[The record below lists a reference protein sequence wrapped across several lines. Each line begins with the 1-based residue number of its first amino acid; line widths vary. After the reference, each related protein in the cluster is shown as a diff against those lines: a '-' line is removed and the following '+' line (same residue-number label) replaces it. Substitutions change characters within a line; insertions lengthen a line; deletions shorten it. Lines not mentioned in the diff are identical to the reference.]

1 MDRWWDMFTPLFLV
15 QSHALL
21 AVLLATPGATP
32 TTPATPSPP
41 APPPIFEIRV
51 GGESIPTHDLS
62 AAAFAQFEITR
73 PVEVSIRTEYD
84 VRWVDI
90 RPRSAHIEA
99 AISPDHSTIRFTVTK
114 PVALTIEFNG
124 DWKRVVH
131 LFANPPEKSP
141 PPTDASKVRRFGPGL
156 HEVGEIVLQ
165 DGESVY
171 LEKGSWVKGNI
182 TAVKARNITISGR
195 GVLDGDFATPEPPPG
210 AKKAQSYGGNRN
222 MIRLEDVQNARIE
235 GITIVNSKT
244 WTVFL
249 RRTKGIRISGVNILN
264 AGSPCATDGIDVVS
278 SSDVLIEDIFIRTN
292 DDNIAVKNL
301 DSAERVSDITVR
313 RAVFWNEKCGNAVE
327 IGFELRTGV
336 LENIRFEDI
345 DIIRVERGAA
355 ISIHNGDSATVKN
368 VVFDNLRVEDARHKL
383 IDFAI
388 VWGAYGKDR
397 PASRE
402 DRQKMS
408 DRGGAW
414 DAVMRA
420 PPEVR
425 KEHAVFRGHVENIM
439 VRNLHVVEG
448 PFPFSVIAGYDEAH
462 LVKGVTIENLRVGGK
477 RIRTAKEAKLSSE
490 FAPGLRFR

>member
-1 MDRWWDMFTPLFLV
+1 MFTPFLLA

-21 AVLLATPGATP
+21 AVLLATPLSATSP
-32 TTPATPSPP
+32 TSPM
-41 APPPIFEIRV
+41 PPPIFELRV
-51 GGESIPTHDLS
+51 GSERIAIHDLN
-62 AAAFAQFEITR
+62 AAAFGQFELTR

-90 RPRSAHIEA
+90 RPRSARIEA
-99 AISPDHSTIRFTVTK
+99 VISADHGTIRFTVTK

-124 DWKRVVH
+124 DWKRAVH
-131 LFANPPEKSP
+131 LFATPPEKSP
-141 PPTDASKVRRFGPGL
+141 PATDAPKVRRFGPGV

-171 LEKGSWVKGNI
+171 LEKGSWVKGHI
-182 TAVKARNITISGR
+182 KAVKAKNITISGR
-195 GVLDGDFATPEPPPG
+195 GVLDGDFVVPEPPPTE
-210 AKKAQSYGGNRN
+210 KKAQPYGNVRS
-222 MIRLEDVQNARIE
+222 MIRFEDVQDARIE

-244 WTVFL
+244 WTVLL
-249 RRTKGIRISGVNILN
+249 RRSKGIRVSGIHILN
-264 AGSPCATDGIDVVS
+264 AGSPCTTDGIDVVS
-278 SSDVLIEDIFIRTN
+278 SSDVVIEDVFIRTN

-301 DSAERVSDITVR
+301 DSAERISDITVR
-313 RAVFWNEKCGNAVE
+313 RAVFWNEKCGNAIE

-355 ISIHNGDSATVKN
+355 ISIHNGDAATVKN

-414 DAVMRA
+414 DAVLRA
-420 PPEVR
+420 APDVR
-425 KEHAVFRGHVENIM
+425 KEQAEYRGHVENIT

-448 PFPFSVIAGYDEAH
+448 AHPFSVIAGYDEAH
-462 LVKGVTIENLRVGGK
+462 VVKGVTIENLRVGEK
-477 RIRTAKEAKLSSE
+477 RIRTEKEAKLSKE
-490 FAPGLRFR
+490 FAPGLRLR

>member
-1 MDRWWDMFTPLFLV
+1 MFTPFFLA
-15 QSHALL
+15 QSHALI
-21 AVLLATPGATP
+21 AVFLATPGGI
-32 TTPATPSPP
+32 PAAP
-41 APPPIFEIRV
+41 ASALPPPIFEIHA
-51 GGESIPTHDLS
+51 GGERIPTHDLS
-62 AAAFAQFEITR
+62 AAAFGQFEITR

-90 RPRSAHIEA
+90 RPLSAHIEA
-99 AISPDHSTIRFTVTK
+99 VISPDHSTVRFTVTR

-124 DWKRVVH
+124 DWKRAVH
-131 LFANPPEKSP
+131 LFASPPEKAP
-141 PPTDASKVRRFGPGL
+141 PPSNAPKVRRFGPGI
-156 HEVGEIVLQ
+156 HEVGEILLR

-182 TAVKARNITISGR
+182 KAINARNITISGR
-195 GVLDGDFATPEPPPG
+195 GVLDGDFVSPEPPLTE
-210 AKKAQSYGGNRN
+210 KKAQSYGGIRN
-222 MIRLEDVQNARIE
+222 MIRLEDVQDARIE

-244 WTVFL
+244 WTVLL
-249 RRTKGIRISGVNILN
+249 RRSKGIRVSNINIVN
-264 AGSPCATDGIDVVS
+264 AGSPCTTDGIDVVS
-278 SSDVLIEDIFIRTN
+278 SSDVIIEDVFIRTN

-301 DSAERVSDITVR
+301 DGAERVSDITVR
-313 RAVFWNEKCGNAVE
+313 RAVFWNEKCGNAIE

-402 DRQKMS
+402 ERQKMS

-414 DAVMRA
+414 DAVLRA

-425 KEHAVFRGHVENIM
+425 KEHAQYRGHIENIT
-439 VRNLHVVEG
+439 VRNLQMVEG
-448 PFPFSVIAGYDEAH
+448 HLPFSVIAGFDEGH
-462 LVKGVTIENLRVGGK
+462 VVKGVTIENLRVGG
-477 RIRTAKEAKLSSE
+477 RRLRTAKEAKLVSE
-490 FAPGLRFR
+490 YAPGLKLR